1 MIRLRNEV
9 DALKKE
15 RDDAL
20 ALAAARQAETNT
32 WKIRYEQL
40 KPQLAESAATNLR
53 ILGSIRQDFV
63 QFIAQQPA
71 SPDVH
76 VGSAG
81 KDAVVSDEC
90 LL

>member
-40 KPQLAESAATNLR
+40 KPQLAESAATNLQ
-53 ILGSIRQDFV
+53 ILGSIRQDFI

-71 SPDVH
+71 SQDAH

-81 KDAVVSDEC
+81 KDAAVSDEC